1 MARITAKGSA
11 QYLRDLEKLG
21 RNTDDIC
28 KQAVY
33 QGAKVV
39 ADAIKSSID
48 DITVHSL
55 PPGQKYFYLSE
66 EDKKGGK
73 LLDGVTKEQ
82 ADGLKN
88 GLGIAVMEHK
98 NFAWNTKIGFNGYNE
113 VRTKTY
119 PKGQPN
125 VLIAISVENG
135 AKLAR
140 EVESGTSIRKKT
152 PFIAPTVKKI
162 RKDAEHAMEVTIEEK
177 IHALIDE

>member
-1 MARITAKGSA
+1 MAKITAKGSA
-11 QYLRDLEKLG
+11 QYLRNLEKLG

-55 PPGQKYFYLSE
+55 PPGQKYFYLSD

-119 PKGQPN
+119 PKGEPN
-125 VLIAISVENG
+125 ALIARS
-135 AKLAR
+135 
-140 EVESGTSIRKKT
+140 VESGSSVRNKT
-152 PFIAPTVKKI
+152 PFIAPAVKKI

-177 IHALIDE
+177 IAALIDE

>member
-1 MARITAKGSA
+1 MAKIRAKGSEK
-11 QYLRDLEKLG
+11 YLTKLELLG
-21 RNTDDIC
+21 KNTDAIC

-33 QGAKVV
+33 QGAKVA
-39 ADAIKSSID
+39 ADAIDAAID

-55 PPGQKYFYLSE
+55 PKGQTYFYLSE
-66 EDKKGGK
+66 EDLANGV
-73 LLDGVTKEQ
+73 LLDGITEAQ
-82 ADGLKN
+82 AKGLHD

-119 PKGQPN
+119 PKGEPN
-125 VLIAISVENG
+125 ALIARS
-135 AKLAR
+135 
-140 EVESGTSIRKKT
+140 VESGSSVRNKT
-152 PFIAPTVKKI
+152 PFIAPAVKKV

>member
-1 MARITAKGSA
+1 MAKISAKGSA
-11 QYLRDLEKLG
+11 QYLRNLEKLG

-48 DITVHSL
+48 DIETHSL
-55 PPGQKYFYLSE
+55 PPKQKYFYRTEKIPEKDPLIA
-66 EDKKGGK
+66 GI
-73 LLDGVTKEQ
+73 TKEQ
-82 ADGLKN
+82 ADGLKK

-119 PKGQPN
+119 PKGEPN
-125 VLIAISVENG
+125 ALIARS
-135 AKLAR
+135 
-140 EVESGTSIRKKT
+140 VESGSSVRRKT
-152 PFIAPTVKKI
+152 PFIATTVKKI